1 MQKKNLTAKEFFSL
15 AIENHKKKEFV
26 VAKKYYEE
34 VLKTHNNHC
43 QTHNNL
49 GLVFKELNQLNNA
62 IKCFKKAIEIEP
74 AYVVGINNLAQA
86 LQETNHLKESAEYYE
101 KSIHLNPNKKETFE
115 GYSKTLF
122 KLDQHLN
129 ALNFINKANG
139 YIRFTQKTYKIS

>member
-26 VAKKYYEE
+26 LAKKYYEE
-34 VLKTHNNHC
+34 VLKTYNNHC

-74 AYVVGINNLAQA
+74 NDSMAYYNRGISKRK
-86 LQETNHLKESAEYYE
+86 LKDNYGAISDYT
-101 KSIHLNPNKKETFE
+101 KEIE
-115 GYSKTLF
+115 
-122 KLDQHLN
+122 
-129 ALNFINKANG
+129 INTRCQYA
-139 YIRFTQKTYKIS
+139 Y